1 MSVRGEGHLRS
12 LDGRQYLRRCMA
24 IMTRR
29 VAALYSAGYVV
40 AVAAIAFWP
49 SPNVAGAAVS
59 GVWDAMQAAGAP
71 GWLSPAAVEF
81 GLNVLFFVPLGLLGP
96 VFRPRWRWFAW
107 ALLGLVAASVIEL
120 TQMVLLTERTP
131 AVHDVVAN
139 TLGVLV
145 GYLVV
150 RSVQRG
156 RADREPI

>member
-1 MSVRGEGHLRS
+1 
-12 LDGRQYLRRCMA
+12 MA

-49 SPNVAGAAVS
+49 SPDVPGAAVS

-96 VFRPRWRWFAW
+96 VFRPRWRWFGW
-107 ALLGLVAASVIEL
+107 ALLGLVSASVIEL
-120 TQMVLLTERTP
+120 TQMMVLSARTP
-131 AVHDVVAN
+131 AVGDVLAN

-145 GYLVV
+145 GYVIV
-150 RSVQRG
+150 RSLRRLGAARPV
-156 RADREPI
+156 